1 MGKVEE
7 RIEIVLGWGKHWP
20 PFIRPSR
27 IPPPR
32 QYFTKHPTCFFRGL
46 PSPLFEFR
54 PRWPRFPLET
64 AYPRETHGTDRL
76 LMETVCNNI
85 FRLYLQCSIIFRLQV
100 KFRFPFQAKERFDP
114 DRNWRKLG
122 WEDRRRET
130 NSKSENFRKASSLG
144 IRRWIVAS
152 PRRH

>member
-1 MGKVEE
+1 MHDVFNQLAYTSHNRFPIWMGKVEE

-76 LMETVCNNI
+76 LMET
-85 FRLYLQCSIIFRLQV
+85 RLEQYFPTISPMLDYIPITGKISFSILS
-100 KFRFPFQAKERFDP
+100 EREI
-114 DRNWRKLG
+114 RSWSKL
-122 WEDRRRET
+122 EKVTMRR
-130 NSKSENFRKASSLG
+130 SSA
-144 IRRWIVAS
+144 RD
-152 PRRH
+152 